1 MPCIPLARFVNREP
15 LEPSHVQGREMR
27 RAADRPA
34 GVELVD
40 RYQMIYREACTQS
53 ANNEADVDEEIGQ
66 VSAVE
71 APEVLGTGPVT
82 FLDHPSPLHRER
94 SASPRVRR

>member
-1 MPCIPLARFVNREP
+1 MGRRSTSARPVDREP

-27 RAADRPA
+27 RAAVGPA

-40 RYQMIYREACTQS
+40 RYQMINRETCTQS
-53 ANNEADVDEEIGQ
+53 ANNEADVDEEIRKI
-66 VSAVE
+66 SAVE

-82 FLDHPSPLHRER
+82 FLDHE
-94 SASPRVRR
+94 